1 MLQELL
7 PGLIASYANK
17 DELKSCTLQWLFC
30 YMMLLTGNSSRSHS
44 QSIILVSTFLA
55 HVNKVN
61 AMLSAS
67 AILEFSIW
75 LKMVTHSL
83 VNRSPVIARLAKGSM
98 HKEHI

>member
-7 PGLIASYANK
+7 PGLNASNAHK
-17 DELKSCTLQWLFC
+17 DELKFCHLQWMYC
-30 YMMLLTGNSSRSHS
+30 YMMLLTGNSSRSRS
-44 QSIILVSTFLA
+44 QRIILVSTFLA

-67 AILEFSIW
+67 AILELSIW

-83 VNRSPVIARLAKGSM
+83 VIRSPVIARLAQGSM